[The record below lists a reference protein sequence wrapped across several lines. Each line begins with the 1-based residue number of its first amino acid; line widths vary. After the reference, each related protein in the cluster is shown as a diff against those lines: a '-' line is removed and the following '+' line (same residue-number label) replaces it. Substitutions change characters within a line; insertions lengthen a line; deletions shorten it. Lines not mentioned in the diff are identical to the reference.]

1 MTLVLVEKGIV
12 LGGLPSKIE
21 VIGAPGMEIFQPAML
36 VYWSVK
42 GLVTHRIPI
51 FTTATKKST

>member
-12 LGGLPSKIE
+12 LEGLPSKIE

-36 VYWSVK
+36 E
-42 GLVTHRIPI
+42 
-51 FTTATKKST
+51 FTGV